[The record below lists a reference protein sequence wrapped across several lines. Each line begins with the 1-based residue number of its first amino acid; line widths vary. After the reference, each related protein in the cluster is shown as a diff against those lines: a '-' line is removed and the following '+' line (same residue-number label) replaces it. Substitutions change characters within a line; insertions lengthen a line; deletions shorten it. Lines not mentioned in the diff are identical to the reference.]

1 MSNKEEDFKNKNKI
15 LDNDEEEEGEEEN
28 DEEIDEESNSNE
40 NNNKDKISLNNTI
53 KISDNNNDNDKTSNN
68 KKEEKNENSEM
79 KGELKINLKNNNISN
94 NNNNNTNIKN
104 DLKIKAEYIALIE
117 GLENEL
123 KLEKNINIKLKDNFN
138 SDEIIK
144 LKNDL
149 KEKDAMLEKLI
160 STHKKQKSAL
170 SLLTKQLD
178 KENKKRL
185 KIYLQEKNQTIHN
198 NDDTDRSINKLSK
211 EQAVNIVLKVKDKEL
226 SNATNKMNA
235 LKSENEALKK
245 ILYENEDY
253 NNNINLEDKTKEI
266 NDKIEKCNNEKNILL
281 KQLKIHKKCIEEQ
294 KEYNDKYDNLKEELK
309 DIKKNIQKVRND
321 TLKLINNQ
329 KNISL
334 SNNLYLGLNSQS
346 SIQTN
351 KRYNNATNSSPNI
364 HLNKNKNKN
373 PKNNIIIL
381 PLITSQTISQN
392 ESILTDNFT
401 KKIKEYLNNDEE
413 EYITLINKISNLEN
427 SRKII
432 ETKHKSELN
441 QFNSQISSLNEQ
453 FKVLNCDSKGSNC
466 NIRVLKYKLNT
477 IKGDNKQQSKKL
489 NELKKEYQS
498 KINISKEKDYE
509 ISLLI
514 GQINS
519 LRNLA
524 NYNNIEIPEDDIN
537 NYIEKLKK
545 EKRYEINKKVKEE
558 KKNDKNENNKNVSKM
573 EESIQADFSES
584 EDYNEEEEYEKE
596 EEEKILKNNK
606 KVRGKI

>member
-1 MSNKEEDFKNKNKI
+1 MSKKEEDFKNKNKI

-40 NNNKDKISLNNTI
+40 NNNKDKKSLNNTI

-79 KGELKINLKNNNISN
+79 KGELKINLKNNNIS

-185 KIYLQEKNQTIHN
+185 KIYLQEKNQTIH

-373 PKNNIIIL
+373 QKNNIIIL

-477 IKGDNKQQSKKL
+477 IKGDNRQQSKKF
-489 NELKKEYQS
+489 NELKKELQE

-524 NYNNIEIPEDDIN
+524 NYSNIEIPEDDIS
-537 NYIEKLKK
+537 NYIQNLKK
-545 EKRYEINKKVKEE
+545 EKKYKIKKKMGEE
-558 KKNDKNENNKNVSKM
+558 KNNKNEDNKNVSKM
-573 EESIQADFSES
+573 EESIQADFPDS
-584 EDYNEEEEYEKE
+584 EDYSNEQEEDYEEEVV
-596 EEEKILKNNK
+596 KNNK
-606 KVRGKI
+606 KKD

>member
-40 NNNKDKISLNNTI
+40 NNNKDKKSLNNTI

-149 KEKDAMLEKLI
+149 KEKDALLEKLI

-235 LKSENEALKK
+235 LKSENETLKK

-309 DIKKNIQKVRND
+309 DIKKNVQKVRND

-351 KRYNNATNSSPNI
+351 KRYNNAANSSPNI

-373 PKNNIIIL
+373 QKNNIIIL
-381 PLITSQTISQN
+381 PLITSQTNSQN

-524 NYNNIEIPEDDIN
+524 NYSNIEIPEDDIN